1 MSVLFSLCIFLTDL
15 IYCIYDHNFI
25 YSKIFILVTLPGDLQ
40 VISYLG
46 VILYCIV
53 IKEIRE
59 APKLTEIACIKFWKT
74 IVKTIYMAI

>member
-1 MSVLFSLCIFLTDL
+1 MPINFLSVFLLRTYTVYMTVIFM
-15 IYCIYDHNFI
+15 N
-25 YSKIFILVTLPGDLQ
+25 SQIFILVTLSGDLH